1 MHRRIKKGTL
11 ELSQPEVWR
20 NPFHNH
26 KGKRVTVVVICAD
39 SGKDKE
45 ERSALPAVTITTLQK
60 SSRLKN
66 LFDQLK
72 LTVNEWRMATEALVS
87 IASRTR
93 VECLATKARADKA
106 FLRDTNEITFN
117 DEEMELG
124 YSDHKR
130 PLYLAASINQISLRD
145 PWLIRALQ

>member
-1 MHRRIKKGTL
+1 
-11 ELSQPEVWR
+11 
-20 NPFHNH
+20 
-26 KGKRVTVVVICAD
+26 
-39 SGKDKE
+39 
-45 ERSALPAVTITTLQK
+45 
-60 SSRLKN
+60 
-66 LFDQLK
+66 
-72 LTVNEWRMATEALVS
+72 MATEALVS

-93 VECLATKARADKA
+93 VESLATKARADKA